1 MAKRLDPRL
10 RTMFALVETGRV
22 MITRVEEIWGDAGIA
37 PSEGAVLARL
47 FINGEGASRSGDLL
61 GHPIRS
67 TPALAK
73 ILASLEDDNLITRTR
88 STSDRRVVIVEAT
101 PEATALFDQIL
112 QRIETE
118 VVATTTSSLTNND
131 IDALATLLATLN
143 P

>member
-10 RTMFALVETGRV
+10 RTMFALVETGRG

-47 FINGEGASRSGDLL
+47 FINGNGASRSGDLL

-88 STSDRRVVIVEAT
+88 SANDRRVVIVEAT

-118 VVATTTSSLTNND
+118 VIGTTTSNLTNDD

>member
-73 ILASLEDDNLITRTR
+73 ILASLESDNLITRTR
-88 STSDRRVVIVEAT
+88 SATDRRVVIVEAT
-101 PEATALFDQIL
+101 PEAAVLFDQVL

-118 VVATTTSSLTNND
+118 VVATTTSNLTNND

>member
-1 MAKRLDPRL
+1 MTERLDPRL
-10 RTMFALVETGRV
+10 RTMFALVETGRG

-73 ILASLEDDNLITRTR
+73 ILASLENDNLITRTR
-88 STSDRRVVIVEAT
+88 SADDRRVVIVEAT
-101 PEATALFDQIL
+101 PEAAVLFDQVL

-118 VVATTTSSLTNND
+118 VVATTTSNLANND